1 MHIQGSSE
9 SSCPSLDNSRGST
22 GEISRVMEHIRDEE
36 YPVFGVKISV
46 WPSNVR
52 VMDWS
57 RTQVGRRRRRAGIRM
72 DTCPERE

>member
-9 SSCPSLDNSRGST
+9 SSCLSLDSSRGST
-22 GEISRVMEHIRDEE
+22 GEISRVMEHIRDAE
-36 YPVFGVKISV
+36 YPVSGVKISV

-57 RTQVGRRRRRAGIRM
+57 RTRVGRRRRRVEIKT